1 MRNRLGVLLS
11 VLAVG
16 LAACNPPLAA
26 TPTTA
31 PAPPTTA
38 PAAAPKPTT
47 APAAA
52 ATTAPAAAP
61 TAAAAA
67 AKPTTA
73 PAAAAPT
80 TAPAA
85 AAKPTDNFQAVA
97 DKYYEA
103 AKKEGKLVLYG
114 VGNATLYNPVRDAF
128 QKRFPGI
135 ELVGVDQRGRESREK
150 VFAEQQSKNYVA
162 DVVISGTDT
171 QNELVE
177 NGFIEPFQASELDSV
192 IPDLVPPDRK
202 NNPRTVS
209 IFSVAIN
216 TTLVP
221 PDQEPKTYKD
231 LMDPKWKGKLAMD
244 DPRGSGPGGTILSG
258 MEVLYGIDEVDSKL
272 AEQKIFFATQA
283 GPIFEALNR
292 GEYAVFLSSNHT
304 DVIAQRK
311 SGAPIKQLKPA
322 DGVGITPINQGLVKN
337 APHPNAAK
345 LWIEWS
351 LSEEGQTLLSQQ
363 GYATVRKGM
372 TVSEPEANLEGVK
385 FLPRDDTPEVFAQL
399 GDRTKRWEN
408 VFFKN

>member
-1 MRNRLGVLLS
+1 MRKRLGVLLS

-31 PAPPTTA
+31 PAAPTTA
-38 PAAAPKPTT
+38 PAAAATPTT

-61 TAAAAA
+61 TAAPAAA

-73 PAAAAPT
+73 PAAPAPT

-85 AAKPTDNFQAVA
+85 AAKPTDTFQAIA
-97 DKYYEA
+97 DKYYDA

-150 VFAEQQSKNYVA
+150 VFAEQQSKNYTA

-171 QNELVE
+171 QNELVQ
-177 NGFIEPFQASELDSV
+177 NGFIEPFQASELSSV
-192 IPDLVPPDRK
+192 VPELVPPDRQ

-258 MEVLYGIDEVDSKL
+258 MEVLYGIDDVDAKMS
-272 AEQKIFFATQA
+272 EQKIFFATQA
-283 GPIFEALNR
+283 GPILEALNR

-311 SGAPIKQLKPA
+311 AGAPIKQLKPS
-322 DGVGITPINQGLVKN
+322 DGVGITPINQG
-337 APHPNAAK
+337 
-345 LWIEWS
+345 
-351 LSEEGQTLLSQQ
+351 
-363 GYATVRKGM
+363 
-372 TVSEPEANLEGVK
+372 
-385 FLPRDDTPEVFAQL
+385 
-399 GDRTKRWEN
+399 
-408 VFFKN
+408 

>member
-1 MRNRLGVLLS
+1 MRSR
-11 VLAVG
+11 LAVF
-16 LAACNPPLAA
+16 LSILAVAMAACNPPLAA
-26 TPTTA
+26 TPTAA
-31 PAPPTTA
+31 PAAAAPTAA
-38 PAAAPKPTT
+38 PAAPKPTT

-52 ATTAPAAAP
+52 ATTAPAAA
-61 TAAAAA
+61 

-73 PAAAAPT
+73 AAAPAPAPT

-85 AAKPTDNFQAVA
+85 AAKPADPLQAVV

-114 VGNATLYNPVRDAF
+114 VGNTTLYNPVRDAF

-135 ELVGVDQRGRESREK
+135 QLEGVDQRGRESREK
-150 VFAEQQSKNYVA
+150 VFAEQQSKNYVV

-171 QNELVE
+171 QNELVQ
-177 NGFIEPFQASELDSV
+177 NGYIEKYEAAELASV
-192 IPDLVPPDRK
+192 IPDLVPPDRQ

-209 IFSVAIN
+209 IFSIAIN

>member
-26 TPTTA
+26 TRTTA

-38 PAAAPKPTT
+38 P
-47 APAAA
+47 
-52 ATTAPAAAP
+52 
-61 TAAAAA
+61 AAA

-192 IPDLVPPDRK
+192 IPDLVP
-202 NNPRTVS
+202 
-209 IFSVAIN
+209 
-216 TTLVP
+216 
-221 PDQEPKTYKD
+221 KTYKD

-351 LSEEGQTLLSQQ
+351 LSEEGQTVLAAQ

-372 TVSEPEANLEGVK
+372 KVAEPEANLEGVK
-385 FLPRDDTPEVFAQL
+385 FLQRAADPENFKLL
-399 GDRTKRWEN
+399 GDRTKRWED
-408 VFFKN
+408 VFF

>member
-1 MRNRLGVLLS
+1 MRIR
-11 VLAVG
+11 LAVFLSAFAVI

-26 TPTTA
+26 TPTAA
-31 PAPPTTA
+31 PTVAPKPAAAPTTA
-38 PAAAPKPTT
+38 PTAAPK
-47 APAAA
+47 PAAA
-52 ATTAPAAAP
+52 ATTAPAVAAP
-61 TAAAAA
+61 APTTAATAA
-67 AKPTTA
+67 AKP
-73 PAAAAPT
+73 AADPLKAI
-80 TAPAA
+80 
-85 AAKPTDNFQAVA
+85 V

-114 VGNATLYNPVRDAF
+114 VGNSTLYNPVRDAF

-150 VFAEQQSKNYVA
+150 VFAEQQSRNYVA
-162 DVVISGTDT
+162 DIVISGTDT

-177 NGFIEPFQASELDSV
+177 SGFIEKYEAAELASV
-192 IPDLVPPDRK
+192 IPDLVPPGRQ

-221 PDQEPKTYKD
+221 PAEEPKTYKD
-231 LMDPKWKGKLAMD
+231 LLDPKWKGKLAMD

-258 MEVLYGIDEVDSKL
+258 MEALYGIEEVDSKL
-272 AEQKIFFATQA
+272 AAQNIFFATQA
-283 GPIFEALNR
+283 GPIWEALSR
-292 GEYAVFLSSNHT
+292 GEYAVFLSGNHT

-311 SGAPIKQLKPA
+311 AGAPVKQIKPS

-351 LSEEGQTLLSQQ
+351 LSEEGQTVLAQQ
-363 GYATVRKGM
+363 GYATVRKGLKPA
-372 TVSEPEANLEGVK
+372 EPEADLEGVK
-385 FLPRDDTPEVFAQL
+385 FLPRDDTPEVFAML
-399 GDRTKRWEN
+399 GDRSKRWED
-408 VFFKN
+408 VFFKK

>member
-1 MRNRLGVLLS
+1 MRSRLAIVLS
-11 VLAVG
+11 VVAVG

-26 TPTTA
+26 TPTAA
-31 PAPPTTA
+31 PPPPPTTA
-38 PAAAPKPTT
+38 PTAAPKPTA

-52 ATTAPAAAP
+52 QATTAPAAPTSAP
-61 TAAAAA
+61 TVAV
-67 AKPTTA
+67 KPSD
-73 PAAAAPT
+73 PLQPMI
-80 TAPAA
+80 
-85 AAKPTDNFQAVA
+85 

-150 VFAEQQSKNYVA
+150 VLAEQQSKNYVA

-171 QNELVE
+171 QNELVQ
-177 NGFIEPFQASELDSV
+177 NGAIEKYEAAELSSV
-192 IPDLVPPDRK
+192 IPELVPADRQ

-209 IFSVAIN
+209 IFTMAVN
-216 TTLVP
+216 TNLVP
-221 PDQEPKTYKD
+221 PDQEPKSWKD
-231 LMDPKWKGKLAMD
+231 LLDPKWKGKLAMD

-258 MEVLYGIDEVDSKL
+258 VEVLYGIDEVDSKL
-272 AEQKIFFATQA
+272 ADQNIFFATQA
-283 GPIFEALNR
+283 GPILEALNR
-292 GEYAVFLSSNHT
+292 GEYALFLSSNHT

-311 SGAPIKQLKPA
+311 AGAPIKQIKPA
-322 DGVGITPINQGLVKN
+322 DGVGVTPINQGLVKN

-351 LSEEGQTLLSQQ
+351 LSEEGQNILAAQ

-372 TVSEPEANLEGVK
+372 QVSEPEANLEGVK
-385 FLPRDDTPEVFAQL
+385 FLPRDDDPETFKLL
-399 GDRTKRWEN
+399 GDRTKRWEDA
-408 VFFKN
+408 FFKK